1 VLTGRPLKPRQGFT
15 LVEVLIAVVILSIVG
30 IAATG
35 LFFTFSRHFEQTNDL
50 TAARQRGE
58 MALSQLELPALQA
71 GLSMPNKTSDF
82 EKVFV
87 VGTSP
92 KIDLITALRAATG
105 SVWNEPVYLYGEKF
119 SVTNADGSKTEY
131 FRKMGIVYCLSSGI
145 GVLGDEHDVDVYD
158 SNNSDTKPEL
168 ELSTACPENQ
178 VRVAA
183 SPARTD
189 GWVTFSGCQTPFV
202 VNDITSD
209 RKKLTVI
216 TSKRDL
222 IPFFAE
228 LQYVRALYAYIDSP
242 GGTSPRLCLQDVTR
256 GKEAVIEG
264 VSQALFSFDDTGS
277 DATNVLTVHLLVRGN
292 RRFPGEVT
300 SGDVPGWPLT
310 GTDTTVTNEDRH
322 YRLVAMSAS
331 WRVRN

>member
-1 VLTGRPLKPRQGFT
+1 MLIRRQLKPRRGFT
-15 LVEVLIAVVILSIVG
+15 LTEVLIAVVILSIVA

-35 LFFTFSRHFEQTNDL
+35 LFFAFTKHFEQSADL

-58 MALSQLELPALQA
+58 MVLSRLELPALQA

-82 EKVFV
+82 VSAFSV
-87 VGTSP
+87 DTAP
-92 KIDLITALRAATG
+92 KIDLGGVLKGVISG
-105 SVWNEPVYLYGEKF
+105 WNKPVYLYETAGTVGTTTYYK
-119 SVTNADGSKTEY
+119 
-131 FRKMGIVYCLSSGI
+131 RLGIVYCLSSGI
-145 GVLGDEHDVDVYD
+145 GVLGDEHDVVVYD
-158 SNNSDTKPEL
+158 PSNPDKTKQEL

-216 TSKRDL
+216 TSKRNL

-228 LQYVRALYAYIDSP
+228 LQYVRALYAYVSSP
-242 GGTSPRLCLQDVTR
+242 GGEHPSFYVEDVTR
-256 GKEAVIEG
+256 SPAQPLVEG
-264 VSQALFSFDDTGS
+264 VSQVLFSYDDTGS

-300 SGDVPGWPLT
+300 SGDVPGWPIA
-310 GTDTTVTNEDRH
+310 GTVTSEDRH

>member
-1 VLTGRPLKPRQGFT
+1 MLIRRQLKPRRGFT
-15 LVEVLIAVVILSIVG
+15 LTEVLIAVVILSIVS

-35 LFFTFSRHFEQTNDL
+35 LFFAFTKHFEQSSDL

-58 MALSQLELPALQA
+58 MVLSRLETAVLQA

-92 KIDLITALRAATG
+92 KIDLITALRTATG

-119 SVTNADGSKTEY
+119 SVTNADGSETEY

-145 GVLGDEHDVDVYD
+145 GVLEDEHDIDV
-158 SNNSDTKPEL
+158 NKQPVL
-168 ELSTACPENQ
+168 KLSAACPDNQ
-178 VRVAA
+178 VKAA
-183 SPARTD
+183 TSAATTD

-202 VNDITSD
+202 VKEISTD
-209 RKKLTVI
+209 RKELTVMI
-216 TSKRDL
+216 SKRDL

-228 LQYVRALYAYIDSP
+228 LQYVRALCAYVDSP
-242 GGTSPRLCLQDVTR
+242 GGTSPHFYVEDVTR
-256 GKEAVIEG
+256 SPAQPVSEG
-264 VSQALFSFDDTGS
+264 VSQVLFSFDDDS
-277 DATNVLTVHLLVRGN
+277 NVLTVHLLVRGN
-292 RRFPGEVT
+292 RKFPGEVT

-310 GTDTTVTNEDRH
+310 GTDTTVTSEDRH

>member
-1 VLTGRPLKPRQGFT
+1 VRTGRQLKSRKGFS
-15 LVEVLIAVVILSIVG
+15 LVEILIAVVILSIVS
-30 IAATG
+30 IAAVG
-35 LFFTFSRHFEQTNDL
+35 LFFAFTKHFEQSADL

-58 MALSQLELPALQA
+58 MALSRLETAVLQA
-71 GLSMPNKTSDF
+71 GLSMPNRTADF

-87 VGTSP
+87 VGTN
-92 KIDLITALRAATG
+92 INLITALRNATG
-105 SVWNEPVYLYGEKF
+105 SVWNEPVYLYGENF
-119 SVTNADGSKTEY
+119 TVTDADGSKTEY

-158 SNNSDTKPEL
+158 PNNSDTEHTEQEL

-178 VRVAA
+178 VRVAT

-228 LQYVRALYAYIDSP
+228 LQYLRAMCAYVSSP
-242 GGTSPRLCLQDVTR
+242 GGASPQFYIQDVTR
-256 GKEAVIEG
+256 GPAQPAVEG
-264 VSQALFSFDDTGS
+264 VSQVLFSYDDAGS

-292 RRFPGEVT
+292 RRFPGQVT
-300 SGDVPGWPLT
+300 SGVPGWPVSST
-310 GTDTTVTNEDRH
+310 ITDEDRH
-322 YRLVAMSAS
+322 YRLIAISAS

>member
-1 VLTGRPLKPRQGFT
+1 MRTGRQLKSRKGFT
-15 LVEVLIAVVILSIVG
+15 LVEILIAVVILSIVG

-71 GLSMPNKTSDF
+71 GMSMPNRTAEF

-92 KIDLITALRAATG
+92 QQINLLTPLR
-105 SVWNEPVYLYGEKF
+105 SVISGWNKPVYLYE
-119 SVTNADGSKTEY
+119 TADTVGTTTYYK
-131 FRKMGIVYCLSSGI
+131 KMGLVYCLGSGI
-145 GVLGDEHDVDVYD
+145 GVLEEHEVTA
-158 SNNSDTKPEL
+158 DTPPIDLK
-168 ELSTACPENQ
+168 LSATCPDNQ
-178 VRVAA
+178 VKVATN
-183 SPARTD
+183 PAKTD
-189 GWVTFSGCQTPFV
+189 GWVAFSGCQTPFAV
-202 VNDITSD
+202 TAIDNAN
-209 RKKLTVI
+209 KKLTVKA
-216 TSKRDL
+216 SRRDL
-222 IPFFAE
+222 IPFFSE
-228 LQYVRALYAYIDSP
+228 LQYVRALYAYVDSP

-256 GKEAVIEG
+256 GKEALIEG
-264 VSQALFSFDDTGS
+264 VSQVLFSFDDDS
-277 DATNVLTVHLLVRGN
+277 NVLTVHLLVRGN

-300 SGDVPGWPLT
+300 SGNVPGWPVSST
-310 GTDTTVTNEDRH
+310 IKNEDRH

>member
-1 VLTGRPLKPRQGFT
+1 V
-15 LVEVLIAVVILSIVG
+15 S

-35 LFFTFSRHFEQTNDL
+35 LFFAFTKHFEQSSDL

-58 MALSQLELPALQA
+58 MALSRLETAVLQA

-92 KIDLITALRAATG
+92 KIDLITALRTATG
-105 SVWNEPVYLYGEKF
+105 SVWNEPVYLYGDKF
-119 SVTNADGSKTEY
+119 SVTNADGSTEY
-131 FRKMGIVYCLSSGI
+131 FRKMGIVYCLGSGI
-145 GVLGDEHDVDVYD
+145 GVLGKHGADVNAEGVDLNAKDE
-158 SNNSDTKPEL
+158 PEL

-178 VRVAA
+178 VRVAT

-189 GWVTFSGCQTPFV
+189 GWVTFSGCQTPLAV
-202 VNDITSD
+202 TGINNTADPPT
-209 RKKLTVI
+209 LTVK
-216 TSKRDL
+216 SSRVDL

-228 LQYVRALYAYIDSP
+228 LQYVRALCAYVVSP
-242 GGTSPRLCLQDVTR
+242 GGTSPHFYVEDVTR
-256 GKEAVIEG
+256 SPAQPVSEG
-264 VSQALFSFDDTGS
+264 VSQVLFSFDDDS
-277 DATNVLTVHLLVRGN
+277 NVLTVHLLVRGN
-292 RRFPGEVT
+292 RKFPGEVT

-310 GTDTTVTNEDRH
+310 GTVTSEDRH

>member
-1 VLTGRPLKPRQGFT
+1 VRTGRQLKSRKGFS
-15 LVEVLIAVVILSIVG
+15 LVEILIAVAILSIVS
-30 IAATG
+30 IAAVG
-35 LFFTFSRHFEQTNDL
+35 LFFAFTKHFEQSADL

-58 MALSQLELPALQA
+58 MALSRLETAVLQA

-87 VGTSP
+87 VDTSP
-92 KIDLITALRAATG
+92 KIDLITALRTATG
-105 SVWNEPVYLYGEKF
+105 SVWNEPVYLYGENF
-119 SVTNADGSKTEY
+119 TVTDDGSETKY
-131 FRKMGIVYCLSSGI
+131 YRKLGIVYCLSSGI
-145 GVLGDEHDVDVYD
+145 GVLGEEHDVDVYD
-158 SNNSDTKPEL
+158 PNDSDTEQEL

-178 VRVAA
+178 VRVAT

-202 VNDITSD
+202 VKEISTD
-209 RKKLTVI
+209 RKELTVMI
-216 TSKRDL
+216 SKRDL

-228 LQYVRALYAYIDSP
+228 LQYVRALCAYVDSP
-242 GGTSPRLCLQDVTR
+242 GGTSPHFYVEDVTR
-256 GKEAVIEG
+256 SPAQPVSEG
-264 VSQALFSFDDTGS
+264 VSQVLFSFDDDS
-277 DATNVLTVHLLVRGN
+277 NVLTVHLLVRGN
-292 RRFPGEVT
+292 RKFPGEVT

-310 GTDTTVTNEDRH
+310 GTVTSEDRH

>member
-1 VLTGRPLKPRQGFT
+1 M
-15 LVEVLIAVVILSIVG
+15 EVLIAVVILSIVS
-30 IAATG
+30 IAAVG
-35 LFFTFSRHFEQTNDL
+35 LFFAFAKHFEQSADL

-58 MALSQLELPALQA
+58 MALSRLETAVLQA

-82 EKVFV
+82 EDALV
-87 VGTSP
+87 VNTTP
-92 KIDLITALRAATG
+92 KIDLITALRNVISG
-105 SVWNEPVYLYGEKF
+105 WNKPVYPYETAGTVGTTTYYKRLGL
-119 SVTNADGSKTEY
+119 
-131 FRKMGIVYCLSSGI
+131 VYCLGSGI

-158 SNNSDTKPEL
+158 PNHSNTKQEL

-178 VRVAA
+178 VRVAT

-228 LQYVRALYAYIDSP
+228 LQYVRALYAYVSSP
-242 GGTSPRLCLQDVTR
+242 GGASPQFYVQDVTR
-256 GKEAVIEG
+256 GPAQPAVEG
-264 VSQALFSFDDTGS
+264 VSQVLFSYDDSGTGP
-277 DATNVLTVHLLVRGN
+277 TNVLTVHLLVRGN
-292 RRFPGEVT
+292 RRFSGQYT
-300 SGDVPGWPLT
+300 LGDVPGWPIA
-310 GTDTTVTNEDRH
+310 DTVTDEDRH

>member
-1 VLTGRPLKPRQGFT
+1 MLIRRQLKPHQGFT
-15 LVEVLIAVVILSIVG
+15 LTEVLISVVILSIVA

-35 LFFTFSRHFEQTNDL
+35 LFFAFMKHFEQSADL

-58 MALSQLELPALQA
+58 MVLSRLELPALQA
-71 GLSMPNKTSDF
+71 GLSMPNKTADF
-82 EKVFV
+82 VSAFS
-87 VGTSP
+87 VGTAP
-92 KIDLITALRAATG
+92 KVDLGGVLKGVISG
-105 SVWNEPVYLYGEKF
+105 WNKPVYLYETAGTVGTTTYYK
-119 SVTNADGSKTEY
+119 
-131 FRKMGIVYCLSSGI
+131 RMGLVYCLSSGI
-145 GVLGDEHDVDVYD
+145 GVLGNEHDIDANKQPVL
-158 SNNSDTKPEL
+158 K
-168 ELSTACPENQ
+168 LSAACPDNQ
-178 VRVAA
+178 VKAAA

-209 RKKLTVI
+209 RKELTVI

-228 LQYVRALYAYIDSP
+228 LQYVRALYAYVSSP
-242 GGTSPRLCLQDVTR
+242 GGERPSFCVEDVTR
-256 GKEAVIEG
+256 SPAQPVVEG
-264 VSQALFSFDDTGS
+264 VSQVLFSYDDAGS

-292 RRFPGEVT
+292 RRFPGQVT

-310 GTDTTVTNEDRH
+310 GTVTSEDRH

>member
-1 VLTGRPLKPRQGFT
+1 MLIRRQLKPRRGFT
-15 LVEVLIAVVILSIVG
+15 LTEVLIAVVILSIVT

-35 LFFTFSRHFEQTNDL
+35 LFFAFTKHFEQSSDL

-58 MALSQLELPALQA
+58 MVLSRLETAVLQA

-87 VGTSP
+87 VDTSP
-92 KIDLITALRAATG
+92 KIDLITALRTATG
-105 SVWNEPVYLYGEKF
+105 SVWNEPVYLYGDKF

-131 FRKMGIVYCLSSGI
+131 FRKMGILYCLSSGI

-158 SNNSDTKPEL
+158 PKDSDTEPKL

-178 VRVAA
+178 VRVAT

-202 VNDITSD
+202 AKDITSD

-228 LQYVRALYAYIDSP
+228 LQYVRALCAYVVSP
-242 GGTSPRLCLQDVTR
+242 GGTSPHFYVEDVTR
-256 GKEAVIEG
+256 SPAQPVSEG
-264 VSQALFSFDDTGS
+264 VSQVLFSFDDDS
-277 DATNVLTVHLLVRGN
+277 NVLTVHLLVRGN
-292 RRFPGEVT
+292 RKFPGEVT

-310 GTDTTVTNEDRH
+310 GTVTSEDKH

>member
-1 VLTGRPLKPRQGFT
+1 MRTGRQLKSRKGFS
-15 LVEVLIAVVILSIVG
+15 LVEILIAVAILSIVS
-30 IAATG
+30 IAAVG
-35 LFFTFSRHFEQTNDL
+35 LFFAFTKHFEQSADL

-58 MALSQLELPALQA
+58 MALSRLETAVLQA

-82 EKVFV
+82 EDALV
-87 VGTSP
+87 VNTTP
-92 KIDLITALRAATG
+92 KIDLITALRNATG
-105 SVWNEPVYLYGEKF
+105 SVWNEPVYLYGENF
-119 SVTNADGSKTEY
+119 TVTDDGSETKY
-131 FRKMGIVYCLSSGI
+131 YRKLGIVYCLSSGI
-145 GVLGDEHDVDVYD
+145 GVLGEEHDVDVYD
-158 SNNSDTKPEL
+158 PNDSDTEQEL

-178 VRVAA
+178 VRVAT

-228 LQYVRALYAYIDSP
+228 LQYLRALCAYVISP
-242 GGTSPRLCLQDVTR
+242 GGTSPQFYVQDVTR
-256 GKEAVIEG
+256 GPAQPAVEG
-264 VSQALFSFDDTGS
+264 VSQVLFTFDDSGT

-292 RRFPGEVT
+292 RRFPGQVT
-300 SGDVPGWPLT
+300 SGVPGWPVSST
-310 GTDTTVTNEDRH
+310 ITDEDRH
-322 YRLVAMSAS
+322 YRLIAISAS